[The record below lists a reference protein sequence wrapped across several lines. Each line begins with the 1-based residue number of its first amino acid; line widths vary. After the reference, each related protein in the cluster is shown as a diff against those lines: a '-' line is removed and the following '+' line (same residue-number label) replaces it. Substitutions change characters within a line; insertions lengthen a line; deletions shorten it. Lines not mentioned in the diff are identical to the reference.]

1 MMIQTS
7 VIQIYGSAGCHTV
20 ICHTHLCMT
29 ETRCPFID
37 THSMFYQSMV
47 KGTCD
52 IVDHLFIRNT
62 RCDDPHIYPTLGS
75 QTQRMAHFI
84 CDDQVRCHKPA
95 VFFRFIH
102 HTDIHL
108 FAYLF
113 MVHRTVRIRLDKACL
128 LCLIICLNQ
137 KSGKITV
144 IFILI
149 TDSIP
154 HLQKCYCQGTYC
166 LPLQTDTCILP
177 LSIRMCEIK
186 IFVGKVVT
194 AGKSHFSIDHCDL
207 AVIPVIQEHIQ
218 TRSKRVEHSA
228 MDSHI
233 FHFLNEVCIDK
244 PNGTHVVIKY
254 SDFYA
259 CLYAV
264 FQNSLDFMPG
274 LCILNG
280 MIFHKNEFLCLC
292 QICQLSLQPFD
303 CLIIINNI
311 CILIDRIGG
320 IFLYIIRNIAC
331 LRNFPAKHFPALTVI
346 GKQRQKFPVDLVI
359 TLPHFT
365 GTAIETN
372 Q

>member
-1 MMIQTS
+1 
-7 VIQIYGSAGCHTV
+7 
-20 ICHTHLCMT
+20 
-29 ETRCPFID
+29 
-37 THSMFYQSMV
+37 MFYQSMI
-47 KGTCD
+47 KGACN

-62 RCDDPHIYPTLGS
+62 RCDNPYIYPTLGS
-75 QTQRMAHFI
+75 QTQSMAHFI

-154 HLQKCYCQGTYC
+154 HLQECYCQGTYS

-186 IFVGKVVT
+186 IFIGKIVT
-194 AGKSHFSIDHCDL
+194 AGKSYFSIDHCDL
-207 AVIPVIQEHIQ
+207 AVIPIIQKYIQ
-218 TRSKRVEHSA
+218 TRSKWIEHSA
-228 MDSHI
+228 MDSHF

-244 PNGTHVVIKY
+244 SNGTHVIIKY
-254 SDFYA
+254 SDFHSR
-259 CLYAV
+259 LYAV
-264 FQNSLDFMPG
+264 FQNPLDFMPR

-292 QICQLSLQPFD
+292 QICKLGLQSFN

-311 CILIDRIGG
+311 CILIDRIKG
-320 IFLYIIRNIAC
+320 ISLYVISNITC
-331 LRNFPAKHFPALTVI
+331 LGDLPAKLFPALTVI
-346 GKQRQKFPVDLVI
+346 RKQWQQFPVNLVI
-359 TLPHFT
+359 ALPHFMS
-365 GTAIETN
+365 TAVETD

>member
-1 MMIQTS
+1 
-7 VIQIYGSAGCHTV
+7 
-20 ICHTHLCMT
+20 
-29 ETRCPFID
+29 
-37 THSMFYQSMV
+37 
-47 KGTCD
+47 
-52 IVDHLFIRNT
+52 
-62 RCDDPHIYPTLGS
+62 
-75 QTQRMAHFI
+75 
-84 CDDQVRCHKPA
+84 
-95 VFFRFIH
+95 
-102 HTDIHL
+102 
-108 FAYLF
+108 
-113 MVHRTVRIRLDKACL
+113 
-128 LCLIICLNQ
+128 
-137 KSGKITV
+137 
-144 IFILI
+144 
-149 TDSIP
+149 
-154 HLQKCYCQGTYC
+154 
-166 LPLQTDTCILP
+166 
-177 LSIRMCEIK
+177 MCEIK
-186 IFVGKVVT
+186 IFISKVVT
-194 AGKSHFSIDHCDL
+194 AGKSYFSINYCDL
-207 AVIPVIQEHIQ
+207 AVIPVIQKHIQ

-320 IFLYIIRNIAC
+320 ISLYVISDIAC
-331 LRNFPAKHFPALTVI
+331 LWDLPAKRFSAFTVI
-346 GKQRQKFPVDLVI
+346 RKQRQKFSVDLGI
-359 TLPHFT
+359 TLPHFMS
-365 GTAIETN
+365 TAVETD